1 MLENISES
9 ITFEYLKN
17 TEKSPNM
24 GSMYA
29 QGVEPHGMYIIKK
42 INDFIP
48 SGWLSGEVTINN
60 PLIISVDE
68 NNLVKWKNQLSNK
81 YNLKGKKLTNKLL
94 SLGYDAIITE
104 YPNGDT
110 GEIILFNPEKQI
122 YNKAIEQAKTDN
134 KIELINE
141 ITNKPIICPV
151 FQLTNE
157 IVNYVKRF
165 NSSEEF
171 LRKGG
176 LSTEMLD
183 RLAFGFADI
192 DITTL
197 NPKQLSI
204 KWKDDLENV
213 KYEIQKTG
221 LNPKVWASKINL
233 SEPIDVSYEK
243 NKFFIEDGHHRFVA
257 AKILNKPLNVNL
269 EIKTNPITI
278 IAPKLGYDDVMRC
291 IFNQI
296 NGNLNETYQINYI
309 KNLEKAPKL
318 NETNL
323 DYTTTYD
330 KNNVLIYVDGNK
342 ILNKLKSDSPEF
354 DITNKDNQIGNRVE
368 KAKEF
373 ISNYKDDK
381 RPIHP
386 NTGERVDY
394 LGKHS
399 FEPSIAS
406 FDMNGNLGFT
416 DGRHRILAAIESGID
431 KVGVLVPKNQVDM
444 FKHLMNES
452 ENINNISCYHTSLED
467 FNIFDTNK
475 IGSMRN
481 LDNVGFFF
489 TKKEEDA
496 KDFGDLIGR
505 KKQQDFYY
513 QYKCSV
519 KINKPYTFK
528 QFQEDFNGEY
538 KTGYDGNLT
547 STFDLNKEF
556 ILDKIKENNYDGLIF
571 GNLIMC
577 LNPNQIKIIDKKRID
592 RIIGNM
598 EKYRRTKINETLLT
612 EKLANVDSD
621 VDLLYN
627 KYFKTDIDELN
638 RTGTITKEMFNEYQ
652 GDNTNILNS
661 EDSIKAN
668 ETNRCELIINNRLGN
683 AYRPSTKTIFLS
695 ANRNAINY
703 VLNEFNG
710 DYNDALDSLKGGNQ
724 YNSFKMEFTEE
735 RIKGSIHHELAHW
748 IDDTNNNQHINK
760 RTQIATKL
768 GTQDINNV
776 PVDSTKMEIQG
787 QIHNIK
793 QIYNKYKENWN
804 ELSLRDLFNLTP
816 TLNLIF
822 NRLNDSYKKQWLK
835 DLILRMNRENLLGD
849 KMRLNNYYTLN
860 ENNNE
865 TPNEY
870 IERKKRQI
878 DDEPNYQVFVDR
890 IIKELKNNGLE
901 NDYYT
906 LSKSQTTFGQSWY
919 IIFKNGLEIRIS
931 NHSVTSNNRI
941 LDNKYVAFIN
951 VHKKYSDDDIKNIIN
966 EYIRLK
972 NIKDEIE
979 YKQQSSFNKLKEI
992 DAKIKNNSLEFIEN
1006 LKNNKKAIFDSGKT
1020 FQTIDTIKEKHPDW
1034 ENVLQLPYQNGFIY
1048 YYIKQN
1054 NGYGNYNINKE
1065 YYNFLVKNNI
1075 INKDMINEN
1084 TLNEENS
1091 DLKGTILKIVSP
1103 NIQKHLDDLIK
1114 QYGDKAEIIKHIVS
1128 AIDDKPEYSL
1138 TYEYA
1143 KKIKN
1148 YFDNFKGNNTSEEYQ
1163 LHGGIKLK
1171 NYINLI
1177 LAMKRDSISTG
1188 KDIRKNMTIL
1198 NNTHLKSHDKSTIG
1212 LTRNPMALK
1221 EHIELIENYIPTKK
1235 ASCGVIL
1242 NPEKSI
1248 LLVKRGIYTK
1258 WFPGKWALVGGKVDG
1273 DEEFKDAFV
1282 REVKEETNLD
1292 LDFIKYCF
1300 NKHDGDC
1307 EVALFVAI
1315 TKTPNDIKINKEHSE
1330 YKWCTANEIKEL
1342 DCVPHIYEDISEC
1355 LKLITNNKEDLLA
1368 EEYKHSEYLSW
1379 KRKNV
1384 TIRGIKEAGQENNA
1398 GAMLGR
1404 GLYTAFLSNKELA
1417 KQYGTVKFVV
1427 NAIPKKPKVFNTLNE
1442 WEIFFYNTLI
1452 RNYCKE
1458 HGLKESRT
1466 NFSQNTTIE
1475 DEMQKLGFDG
1485 IIIKGREMVNYKPEN
1500 VQYFGNENQL
1510 KFYYEDIT

>member
-1 MLENISES
+1 MLNENISES
-9 ITFEYLKN
+9 INEGYEEIKDIQQLAGDILYSLSYKLNARKTPSKSNPGTYLYEFIKAISTIEESVNYQKITSNNFKKFCDKFKNIYIRFEKGDGKTGGRY
-17 TEKSPNM
+17 
-24 GSMYA
+24 
-29 QGVEPHGMYIIKK
+29 
-42 INDFIP
+42 
-48 SGWLSGEVTINN
+48 VTGN
-60 PLIISVDE
+60 
-68 NNLVKWKNQLSNK
+68 
-81 YNLKGKKLTNKLL
+81 
-94 SLGYDAIITE
+94 
-104 YPNGDT
+104 
-110 GEIILFNPEKQI
+110 EIILFITDEKELEINQELNNNTDKVISAKDIYFKIFNKFNSTLEHELQHAYDDYISKGKTFNVKQSKDDSEYNYNQFDDVKEYLNLPYEVNARFTQALNKIHFLELVDFTDDNKQIERPYEFKKVLRDFFKEFRHKTLLKSNIRNTLIKRLYNI
-122 YNKAIEQAKTDN
+122 YNKAIEQAKNDD

-141 ITNKPIICPV
+141 SLNKKFITVYHGTKPKFV
-151 FQLTNE
+151 
-157 IVNYVKRF
+157 
-165 NSSEEF
+165 S
-171 LRKGG
+171 
-176 LSTEMLD
+176 
-183 RLAFGFADI
+183 
-192 DITTL
+192 
-197 NPKQLSI
+197 SI
-204 KWKDDLENV
+204 KQNGLIDKSGYNQGWYVVSTDFESALFHSHPDEDKGDTNVIEFKVPINDNDKWLGYPYLWKG
-213 KYEIQKTG
+213 QKMNGNSTWFALMQKLPTEFITKIHTINYDTFMKQKNAG
-221 LNPKVWASKINL
+221 FSKIN
-233 SEPIDVSYEK
+233 
-243 NKFFIEDGHHRFVA
+243 
-257 AKILNKPLNVNL
+257 
-269 EIKTNPITI
+269 
-278 IAPKLGYDDVMRC
+278 
-291 IFNQI
+291 
-296 NGNLNETYQINYI
+296 
-309 KNLEKAPKL
+309 
-318 NETNL
+318 
-323 DYTTTYD
+323 
-330 KNNVLIYVDGNK
+330 
-342 ILNKLKSDSPEF
+342 
-354 DITNKDNQIGNRVE
+354 
-368 KAKEF
+368 
-373 ISNYKDDK
+373 
-381 RPIHP
+381 
-386 NTGERVDY
+386 
-394 LGKHS
+394 
-399 FEPSIAS
+399 
-406 FDMNGNLGFT
+406 
-416 DGRHRILAAIESGID
+416 ES
-431 KVGVLVPKNQVDM
+431 
-444 FKHLMNES
+444 
-452 ENINNISCYHTSLED
+452 
-467 FNIFDTNK
+467 
-475 IGSMRN
+475 
-481 LDNVGFFF
+481 
-489 TKKEEDA
+489 
-496 KDFGDLIGR
+496 
-505 KKQQDFYY
+505 
-513 QYKCSV
+513 
-519 KINKPYTFK
+519 
-528 QFQEDFNGEY
+528 
-538 KTGYDGNLT
+538 
-547 STFDLNKEF
+547 
-556 ILDKIKENNYDGLIF
+556 
-571 GNLIMC
+571 
-577 LNPNQIKIIDKKRID
+577 
-592 RIIGNM
+592 
-598 EKYRRTKINETLLT
+598 LLT

-638 RTGTITKEMFNEYQ
+638 RTGIIRKEMFEEYQ

-668 ETNRCELIINNRLGN
+668 ETNICELIINNRLGN

-710 DYNDALDSLKGGNQ
+710 NYNDALDSLKGGNQ

-768 GTQDINNV
+768 GTRDINNI

-793 QIYNKYKENWN
+793 QVYNKYKENWN

-816 TLNLIF
+816 TLNIVF
-822 NRLNDSYKKQWLK
+822 NNLKDSFKKQWVK

-1128 AIDDKPEYSL
+1128 AIDEKPEYSL

-1248 LLVKRGIYTK
+1248 LLVKRGVDTK

-1273 DEEFKDAFV
+1273 DEEFKDAFI

-1292 LDFIKYCF
+1292 LDFIKYCY

-1355 LKLITNNKEDLLA
+1355 LKLLINNKEDLLA

-1427 NAIPKKPKVFNTLNE
+1427 NAIPKKAKIFNSLNE

-1500 VQYFGNENQL
+1500 VLYFGNENQL

>member
-1 MLENISES
+1 MLNEDSKYIGQCDNIRSCRFNKNNVEFFKNIDTEKWWEDTLKNSSEISKKEFLLNVNPHEILDSDESFDDFLINLSDTYNFYKTNNIYFIKTSGTNGFEWFWVINNSES
-9 ITFEYLKN
+9 INEGL
-17 TEKSPNM
+17 
-24 GSMYA
+24 
-29 QGVEPHGMYIIKK
+29 
-42 INDFIP
+42 
-48 SGWLSGEVTINN
+48 
-60 PLIISVDE
+60 
-68 NNLVKWKNQLSNK
+68 
-81 YNLKGKKLTNKLL
+81 LTNLL
-94 SLGYDAIITE
+94 SHQDMLKLGATGSLSRAFERYIPLDKIEGLDPEPSTWGDGYEFKKGEEIKSSIEVIYDKDRDVYYLQNGNHRIKQAKV
-104 YPNGDT
+104 NGDKY
-110 GEIILFNPEKQI
+110 IRAFIQP
-122 YNKAIEQAKTDN
+122 DN
-134 KIELINE
+134 GKIGN
-141 ITNKPIICPV
+141 
-151 FQLTNE
+151 
-157 IVNYVKRF
+157 
-165 NSSEEF
+165 
-171 LRKGG
+171 
-176 LSTEMLD
+176 
-183 RLAFGFADI
+183 
-192 DITTL
+192 
-197 NPKQLSI
+197 
-204 KWKDDLENV
+204 NV
-213 KYEIQKTG
+213 K
-221 LNPKVWASKINL
+221 L
-233 SEPIDVSYEK
+233 
-243 NKFFIEDGHHRFVA
+243 
-257 AKILNKPLNVNL
+257 
-269 EIKTNPITI
+269 
-278 IAPKLGYDDVMRC
+278 
-291 IFNQI
+291 
-296 NGNLNETYQINYI
+296 NLNE
-309 KNLEKAPKL
+309 
-318 NETNL
+318 
-323 DYTTTYD
+323 
-330 KNNVLIYVDGNK
+330 NN
-342 ILNKLKSDSPEF
+342 SDLV
-354 DITNKDNQIGNRVE
+354 T
-368 KAKEF
+368 
-373 ISNYKDDK
+373 
-381 RPIHP
+381 
-386 NTGERVDY
+386 
-394 LGKHS
+394 
-399 FEPSIAS
+399 SI
-406 FDMNGNLGFT
+406 
-416 DGRHRILAAIESGID
+416 I
-431 KVGVLVPKNQVDM
+431 
-444 FKHLMNES
+444 
-452 ENINNISCYHTSLED
+452 CYHTSLED
-467 FNIFDTNK
+467 FNIFDINK

-505 KKQQDFYY
+505 KKQQDFYHI
-513 QYKCSV
+513 YKCSV

-528 QFQEDFNGEY
+528 QFEEDFNGEY

-556 ILDKIKENNYDGLIF
+556 ILDKIKGNNHDGLIF

-577 LNPNQIKIIDKKRID
+577 LKPNQIKIIDKIKVERKISG
-592 RIIGNM
+592 R
-598 EKYRRTKINETLLT
+598 EKYTRTNLNESLNKKFITVYHGTKPKFVSSIKQNGLIDKSGYNQGWYVVSTDFESALFHSHPDEDKGDTNVIEFEVPINDNDKWLGYPYLWKGQKMNGNSTWFALMQKLPTEFITKIHTINYDTFMKQKNVGFSKINESLLT
-612 EKLANVDSD
+612 EKLVNVDSD

-638 RTGTITKEMFNEYQ
+638 RTGIIRKEMFEEYQ

-710 DYNDALDSLKGGNQ
+710 DYNNALDSLKGGNQ

-768 GTQDINNV
+768 GTRDINNI

-793 QIYNKYKENWN
+793 QVYNKYKENWN

-816 TLNLIF
+816 TLNIVF
-822 NRLNDSYKKQWLK
+822 NNLKDSFKKQWVK

-849 KMRLNNYYTLN
+849 KMRLNNYY
-860 ENNNE
+860 
-865 TPNEY
+865 
-870 IERKKRQI
+870 
-878 DDEPNYQVFVDR
+878 
-890 IIKELKNNGLE
+890 
-901 NDYYT
+901 
-906 LSKSQTTFGQSWY
+906 
-919 IIFKNGLEIRIS
+919 
-931 NHSVTSNNRI
+931 
-941 LDNKYVAFIN
+941 
-951 VHKKYSDDDIKNIIN
+951 
-966 EYIRLK
+966 
-972 NIKDEIE
+972 
-979 YKQQSSFNKLKEI
+979 
-992 DAKIKNNSLEFIEN
+992 SL
-1006 LKNNKKAIFDSGKT
+1006 
-1020 FQTIDTIKEKHPDW
+1020 
-1034 ENVLQLPYQNGFIY
+1034 
-1048 YYIKQN
+1048 
-1054 NGYGNYNINKE
+1054 
-1065 YYNFLVKNNI
+1065 
-1075 INKDMINEN
+1075 NEN

-1128 AIDDKPEYSL
+1128 AIDEKPEYSL

-1177 LAMKRDSISTG
+1177 LTMKRDSISTG

-1248 LLVKRGIYTK
+1248 LLVKRGVDTK

-1273 DEEFKDAFV
+1273 DEEFKDAFI

-1292 LDFIKYCF
+1292 LDFIKYCY

-1355 LKLITNNKEDLLA
+1355 LKLLINNKEDLLA

-1427 NAIPKKPKVFNTLNE
+1427 NAIPKKAKVFNSLNE

-1500 VQYFGNENQL
+1500 VLYFGNENQL

>member
-1 MLENISES
+1 MLNENSKYIGQCDNIRSCRFNKNNVDFFKNIDTKKWWED
-9 ITFEYLKN
+9 TLK
-17 TEKSPNM
+17 
-24 GSMYA
+24 
-29 QGVEPHGMYIIKK
+29 
-42 INDFIP
+42 
-48 SGWLSGEVTINN
+48 
-60 PLIISVDE
+60 
-68 NNLVKWKNQLSNK
+68 
-81 YNLKGKKLTNKLL
+81 
-94 SLGYDAIITE
+94 
-104 YPNGDT
+104 
-110 GEIILFNPEKQI
+110 
-122 YNKAIEQAKTDN
+122 
-134 KIELINE
+134 
-141 ITNKPIICPV
+141 
-151 FQLTNE
+151 
-157 IVNYVKRF
+157 
-165 NSSEEF
+165 NSSEISKKEF
-171 LRKGG
+171 L
-176 LSTEMLD
+176 
-183 RLAFGFADI
+183 
-192 DITTL
+192 
-197 NPKQLSI
+197 
-204 KWKDDLENV
+204 
-213 KYEIQKTG
+213 
-221 LNPKVWASKINL
+221 
-233 SEPIDVSYEK
+233 
-243 NKFFIEDGHHRFVA
+243 
-257 AKILNKPLNVNL
+257 LNVNPHEIL
-269 EIKTNPITI
+269 DSDESFDDFLNNLSDTYNFYKTNNIYFIKTSGTNGFEWFWVKKDKLSINESLNKKFITVYHGTKPKFVSSIKQNGLIDKSGYNQGWYVVSTDFESALFHSHPDEDKGETNVIEFKVPI
-278 IAPKLGYDDVMRC
+278 KDNDKWLGYPYLWKGQKMNDNSTWFALMQKLPTEF
-291 IFNQI
+291 ITKI
-296 NGNLNETYQINYI
+296 HTINYDTFMRQ
-309 KNLEKAPKL
+309 KNS
-318 NETNL
+318 
-323 DYTTTYD
+323 
-330 KNNVLIYVDGNK
+330 GFSK
-342 ILNKLKSDSPEF
+342 I
-354 DITNKDNQIGNRVE
+354 
-368 KAKEF
+368 
-373 ISNYKDDK
+373 
-381 RPIHP
+381 
-386 NTGERVDY
+386 
-394 LGKHS
+394 
-399 FEPSIAS
+399 
-406 FDMNGNLGFT
+406 
-416 DGRHRILAAIESGID
+416 
-431 KVGVLVPKNQVDM
+431 
-444 FKHLMNES
+444 
-452 ENINNISCYHTSLED
+452 
-467 FNIFDTNK
+467 
-475 IGSMRN
+475 
-481 LDNVGFFF
+481 
-489 TKKEEDA
+489 
-496 KDFGDLIGR
+496 
-505 KKQQDFYY
+505 
-513 QYKCSV
+513 
-519 KINKPYTFK
+519 
-528 QFQEDFNGEY
+528 
-538 KTGYDGNLT
+538 
-547 STFDLNKEF
+547 
-556 ILDKIKENNYDGLIF
+556 
-571 GNLIMC
+571 
-577 LNPNQIKIIDKKRID
+577 
-592 RIIGNM
+592 
-598 EKYRRTKINETLLT
+598 
-612 EKLANVDSD
+612 
-621 VDLLYN
+621 
-627 KYFKTDIDELN
+627 
-638 RTGTITKEMFNEYQ
+638 
-652 GDNTNILNS
+652 
-661 EDSIKAN
+661 
-668 ETNRCELIINNRLGN
+668 
-683 AYRPSTKTIFLS
+683 
-695 ANRNAINY
+695 
-703 VLNEFNG
+703 
-710 DYNDALDSLKGGNQ
+710 
-724 YNSFKMEFTEE
+724 
-735 RIKGSIHHELAHW
+735 
-748 IDDTNNNQHINK
+748 
-760 RTQIATKL
+760 
-768 GTQDINNV
+768 
-776 PVDSTKMEIQG
+776 
-787 QIHNIK
+787 
-793 QIYNKYKENWN
+793 
-804 ELSLRDLFNLTP
+804 
-816 TLNLIF
+816 
-822 NRLNDSYKKQWLK
+822 
-835 DLILRMNRENLLGD
+835 
-849 KMRLNNYYTLN
+849 N

-1084 TLNEENS
+1084 SDKLNKLFNELNKRYLKLEKLQDNTKDDVKYRKISEKLEEIQGIMSEISSKLENNIDESLSTVQWTNTLKPTILNYLGIEGKVTKKEIEDLQKEIESNYNDVVPGQNIFNKRNDIRQNMFNYEHPLAQANINGVNLRIAEGLIRDNKKTYLLYADGKLIGEFNSVKDIKTLVKYIQDRLVKNTLNEENS

-1248 LLVKRGIYTK
+1248 LLVKRGIDTK

-1355 LKLITNNKEDLLA
+1355 LKLLTNNKEDLLA

-1500 VQYFGNENQL
+1500 VLYFGNENQL